1 MKCIPSPWLQV
12 SHSNDIDIFDNITS
26 GLLHAHKI
34 SQNRYSLLN
43 ETCLPENCITFW
55 DNIFGAEI
63 ADDSED
69 ID

>member
-12 SHSNDIDIFDNITS
+12 LHSNDIDIFDNITS

-43 ETCLPENCITFW
+43 ETCLPENCIY
-55 DNIFGAEI
+55 ISRL
-63 ADDSED
+63 ADILNLFSQ
-69 ID
+69 